1 MPLMPVNALS
11 RILTWSD
18 FTQKNLPALAPGAS
32 VTAAETQVN
41 SSFSGVRFIPVPGS
55 TPRQFKLDQ
64 EPTVTVNFLK
74 RSWVA
79 NFVFTWSQADQSALL
94 DHEQTHYLIAAL
106 SARDFFNELL
116 AIRKRDYSSS
126 QAGIAD
132 VQAARKLLTNQD
144 IQDKYDQD
152 TKHLP
157 TVNVMMQQIWSQN
170 VQAALRFNQP
180 LRVHL
185 RRATLIR

>member
-1 MPLMPVNALS
+1 MPLMPVNALN
-11 RILTWSD
+11 RILTWGD
-18 FTQKNLPALAPGAS
+18 FTQKNLPAPAPGTS
-32 VTAAETQVN
+32 ITAAETQVN
-41 SSFSGVRFIPVPGS
+41 ISSTGIRFIPVPGS
-55 TPRQFKLDQ
+55 APRQFRLDQ

-132 VQAARKLLTNQD
+132 VKAAQKLLINQD

-157 TVNVMMQQIWSQN
+157 TVNVMVQQVWSQN
-170 VQAALRFNQP
+170 VQATLRFNQP
-180 LRVHL
+180 LRAQL
-185 RRATLIR
+185 KRATLIR